1 MDKIKVLV
9 TDDHPMVLEGMKSKG
24 KGNLKVLPPLYVYN
38 ENNTYTDEILEIF
51 RYRGEVV
58 KK

>member
-1 MDKIKVLV
+1 
-9 TDDHPMVLEGMKSKG
+9 MKSKG